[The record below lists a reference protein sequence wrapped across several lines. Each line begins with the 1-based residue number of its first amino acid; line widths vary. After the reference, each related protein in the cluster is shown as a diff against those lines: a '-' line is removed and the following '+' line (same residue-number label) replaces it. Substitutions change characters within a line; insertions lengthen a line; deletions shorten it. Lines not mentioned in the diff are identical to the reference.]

1 MNRSK
6 RFFSAVIAAVLALL
20 LLTAG
25 CSLNFSTATI
35 AEAIMTDS
43 IDENGM
49 PGETVDF
56 YYADTPILY
65 TSAKILNA
73 PDNTEI
79 RVVWAYVDGKQVM
92 DEVTFDSGDLSDRYI
107 YSYFE
112 PTELL
117 PEGNYRVDYFIGG
130 NKEYAARVE
139 FTVVAAIAE
148 TDSYDIPAN
157 WTPFVDSTIFSSVNM
172 TSGIDEHAA
181 PFDTIYSV
189 STADTWYISAILLG
203 PDSDSVYYF
212 AWYDTE
218 GNVLDVVDVDLTGTT
233 DTYLYSYLP
242 ANGASPEGV
251 YAVGIFI
258 DEATEPSAVIT
269 FPAYNAE

>member
-1 MNRSK
+1 MKTLK
-6 RFFSAVIAAVLALL
+6 RIALLFLAAVLVLFS
-20 LLTAG
+20 AG
-25 CSLNFSTATI
+25 CSCNFSTATI

-56 YYADTPILY
+56 YYADTPMLY

-79 RVVWAYVDGKQVM
+79 RVVWAYVTGQEVM
-92 DEVTFDSGDLSDRYI
+92 DEVFFDSGTITDRYI

-117 PEGNYRVDYFIGG
+117 PEGDYRVDYFIGG

-148 TDSYDIPAN
+148 TDSYDVPMN

-172 TSGIDEHAA
+172 TSGIDEYAA

-189 STADTWYISAILLG
+189 LTTDTWYVSAILLG
-203 PDSDSVYYF
+203 PDSDSIYYF
-212 AWYDTE
+212 AWYDIYGT
-218 GNVLDVVDVDLTGTT
+218 VLDVVEVDLTGTT

-242 ANGASPEGV
+242 ANATSPEGV